1 MKATTNDI
9 GRERLRAELHAI
21 VTSNNGVL
29 NPRMVLDR
37 ARDPDNPLHG
47 YFEWDDAEASEAYRL
62 AQVGALI
69 RHVRFTVV
77 RADPI
82 TRTINVTTTR
92 GYQSR
97 PSMRQR
103 SGGYES
109 IDDILRDAA
118 KRADLLGQVVRE
130 LSAYRRRYA
139 ELSELDPVWLAVDEA
154 RETTGTPSPTVSGEV
169 RPGMAG

>member
-1 MKATTNDI
+1 MKATATDI

-21 VTSNNGVL
+21 VEANNGVL
-29 NPRMVLDR
+29 NPRAVLER
-37 ARDPDNPLHG
+37 ARDTASPLHE
-47 YFEWDDAEASEAYRL
+47 YFEWDDTEAAEAYRL

-82 TRTINVTTTR
+82 TRAINVTTTR

-97 PSMRQR
+97 PTMRQR
-103 SGGYES
+103 AGGYES
-109 IDDILRDAA
+109 IDAILGDPL

-130 LSAYRRRYA
+130 LAAYRRRYA
-139 ELSELDPVWLAVDEA
+139 ELSELDPVWIAVDDA
-154 RETTGTPSPTVSGEV
+154 ADGTTSPNPSGEA